1 MFTRAMRWVYIGFTW
16 LFLAGIVIQFY
27 LAGYAVF
34 SRVEDFEIHR
44 NFGMALGGL
53 ALVGFLLSF
62 AARVPWSVT
71 GWRFVLFLQIA
82 ILQSLFAG
90 FRVSNPAIGAF
101 HVVNAV
107 AICAISVYL
116 TIASRGLI
124 AQVGTKAGHG

>member
-34 SRVEDFEIHR
+34 SRVEDFEIHQ

-53 ALVGFLLSF
+53 ALIGILLSF

-71 GWRFVLFLQIA
+71 GWRFVLFLQIG
-82 ILQSLFAG
+82 ILQSLFVG

-101 HVVNAV
+101 HVVNALAV
-107 AICAISVYL
+107 CAISVYL
-116 TIASRGLI
+116 TIASRGLV
-124 AQVGTKAGHG
+124 AQVGTKAVHG